1 MAEKICVIIGSAPV
15 ADDDFCGMDRGS
27 RYVICAD
34 GGYDTAER
42 CGILPDLLIGDFDSV
57 RAELPKN
64 VETIRLKVEK
74 DDTDT
79 FAAVKEGMRRGY
91 RRFELYGVLGGG
103 RMDHSFASFCVLQCL
118 ASQGCKAVILDGDR
132 RVFLMDGGRLTLSG
146 MKGRTVSVF
155 PFGCATCEVTYS
167 GLKYPLEE
175 AVLESSVPLG
185 VSNRILED
193 TAQITVSSGDA
204 LVFVEK

>member
-15 ADDDFCGMDRGS
+15 AAGELREMDRKN
-27 RYVICAD
+27 RFVVCAD
-34 GGYDTAER
+34 GGYDAAMQS
-42 CGILPDLLIGDFDSV
+42 GVIPDLLIGDFDSI
-57 RAELPKN
+57 RSELPKD

-91 RRFELYGVLGGG
+91 RRFELYGVLGGE
-103 RMDHSFASFCVLQCL
+103 RMDHSFASLCVLQYL
-118 ASQGCKAVILDGDR
+118 ASQGCKAVILDGSR

-155 PFGCATCEVTYS
+155 PFGCSTCEVTYS

-175 AVLESSVPLG
+175 AVLESSIPLG
-185 VSNRILED
+185 ASNRILEE

>member
-1 MAEKICVIIGSAPV
+1 MIIGSAPV
-15 ADDDFCGMDRGS
+15 AAGELREMDRMN
-27 RYVICAD
+27 RFVVCAD
-34 GGYDTAER
+34 GGYDAAMQS
-42 CGILPDLLIGDFDSV
+42 GVIPDLLIGDFDSI
-57 RAELPKN
+57 RSELPKD

-91 RRFELYGVLGGG
+91 RRFELYGVLGGE
-103 RMDHSFASFCVLQCL
+103 RMDHSFASLCVLQYL
-118 ASQGCKAVILDGDR
+118 ASQGCKAVILDGSR

-155 PFGCATCEVTYS
+155 PFGCSTCEVTYS

-175 AVLESSVPLG
+175 AVLESSIPLG
-185 VSNRILED
+185 ASNRILEE